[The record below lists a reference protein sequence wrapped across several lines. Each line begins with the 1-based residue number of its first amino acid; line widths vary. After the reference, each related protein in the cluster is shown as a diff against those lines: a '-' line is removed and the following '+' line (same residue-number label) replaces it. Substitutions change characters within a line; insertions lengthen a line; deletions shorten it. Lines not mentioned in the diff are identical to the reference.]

1 MKMKRTATA
10 IGALG
15 LTLGLGAGVATAQ
28 PAVEPTEQV
37 ETIDST
43 GSTAVDA
50 LQRAAT
56 AEDAETAIQTAAG
69 EIGVKALR
77 ECGLGALIGN
87 TTDELTTKNV
97 MVFVNAAAKRIVA
110 VINGPA
116 AIVSTA
122 AGGCVERALVAFDV
136 EAKTAKFGGS
146 VAGLAFGG
154 SLGTL
159 FPDSILSAGST
170 DSGSAEAV
178 LTSESAGSLL
188 ASGSGDAGSVDTGS
202 LAASEPV
209 SDALVSGALGG

>member
-1 MKMKRTATA
+1 MKRTATV

-15 LTLGLGAGVATAQ
+15 LTLGLSAGVATAQ
-28 PAVEPTEQV
+28 PAVAATEQV
-37 ETIDST
+37 ESIDST

-56 AEDAETAIQTAAG
+56 AEDAETAIQSAAG

-77 ECGLGALIGN
+77 ECGLGALVGN

-97 MVFVNAAAKRIVA
+97 LVFVNAATKRIIA

-116 AIVSTA
+116 AIISTA
-122 AGGCVERALVAFDV
+122 AAGCVERALVAFEV
-136 EAKTAKFGGS
+136 EAKTAKVGGS

-154 SLGTL
+154 SLGVL
-159 FPDSILSAGST
+159 FPDSLLSAGST

-178 LTSESAGSLL
+178 LTSESAGSLV
-188 ASGSGDAGSVDTGS
+188 ASGSVDTGS